1 MHEFFPNV
9 TKFLLVDDVPYNN
22 DAVKIVLRNFKNI
35 KVNEAYDGLQAV
47 DKIKQNFDLHAKGDR
62 SKLFQYVIT
71 DWDMPIMDGMTETK
85 HVREMAKKINH
96 DIKIIILTALNAAEH
111 MEKAKKLGADY
122 IIGKPCTIDK
132 ILDIF

>member
-1 MHEFFPNV
+1 
-9 TKFLLVDDVPYNN
+9 
-22 DAVKIVLRNFKNI
+22 
-35 KVNEAYDGLQAV
+35 
-47 DKIKQNFDLHAKGDR
+47 
-62 SKLFQYVIT
+62 
-71 DWDMPIMDGMTETK
+71 MDGMTETK